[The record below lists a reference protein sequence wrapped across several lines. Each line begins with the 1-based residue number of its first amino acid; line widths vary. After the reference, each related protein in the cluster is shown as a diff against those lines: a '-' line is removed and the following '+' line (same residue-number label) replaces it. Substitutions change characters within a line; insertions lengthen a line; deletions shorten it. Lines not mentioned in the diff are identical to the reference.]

1 MKKKTLKIQ
10 VIHFYQDII
19 KMKKL
24 LFILL
29 MALGFQTQAQIMY
42 CDSISYGTSS
52 TINFPLIVSG
62 SGTANIPGTVTWD
75 WTVCDAN
82 LCYIGSGIN
91 ASFGQVSLTD
101 TLKVCYDVTI
111 DIGGFTYV
119 CSGCDS
125 LRYNPNTY
133 QWEKI
138 IAQPLTVME
147 LKPNTINDDKMYD
160 LLGREIFE
168 VPIGEM
174 YIKNNKK
181 CIHIK

>member
-1 MKKKTLKIQ
+1 MGKLIKKIIFTLLIG
-10 VIHFYQDII
+10 
-19 KMKKL
+19 
-24 LFILL
+24 
-29 MALGFQTQAQIMY
+29 LGFQAQAQVMY

-52 TINFPLIVSG
+52 TINFPLTV

-75 WTVCDAN
+75 WSVCDAN
-82 LCYIGSGIN
+82 TCYISSGIN

-111 DIGGFTYV
+111 DISGFTYV

-125 LRYNPNTY
+125 LVYNPNTY

-138 IAQPLTVME
+138 TAQPLAVME
-147 LKPNTINDDKMYD
+147 LKPNAINDNKMYD

-168 VPIGEM
+168 TPLNEM

-181 CIHIK
+181 CIRIK

>member
-1 MKKKTLKIQ
+1 
-10 VIHFYQDII
+10 
-19 KMKKL
+19 MKKL

-29 MALGFQTQAQIMY
+29 ATLGFQTQAQVMY
-42 CDSISYGTSS
+42 CDSISYTTAS

-62 SGTANIPGTVTWD
+62 SANIPGTVTWD
-75 WTVCDAN
+75 WSVCDAN
-82 LCYIGSGIN
+82 VCYIGSGIN

-111 DIGGFTYV
+111 DINGFTYV

-125 LRYNPNTY
+125 LVYNPNTY

-138 IAQPLTVME
+138 TAQPLAVME
-147 LKPNTINDDKMYD
+147 LKPNAVNDNKMYD